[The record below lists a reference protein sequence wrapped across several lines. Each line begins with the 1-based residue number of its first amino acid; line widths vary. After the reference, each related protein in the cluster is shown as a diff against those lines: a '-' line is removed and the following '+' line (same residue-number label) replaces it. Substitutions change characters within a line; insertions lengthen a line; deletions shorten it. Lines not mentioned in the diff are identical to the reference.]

1 MTDAHGEL
9 KRGFFA
15 KEIHE
20 PDGRFEALLI
30 EAMRFSGAMRGYLLV
45 PSGEAFVIHTRIL
58 TEGGETIAT
67 YPHSSQLA
75 SEEFALLDRITMGH
89 AGSSAALSARRTSV
103 AGDRTGA
110 DRLPTLCLR
119 IGTSENGPTL
129 LYMEA
134 APGDA
139 DFPIDVVRALE
150 LYALALAAVLHLG
163 AFCQEPDTRLLQSS
177 EGMRPDTRTELDG
190 IDPAIIAGVAES
202 IAIEVN
208 DALSAVVAHASAGLQ
223 WLNQGTPKIEKARHS
238 FRKIASSTFSIG
250 SVLQGYRKPSRA
262 GSPGEQA
269 SDLQAI
275 VLEALDTLAH
285 DLGEAS
291 VQSHCNI
298 PAGILVQAN
307 AKQIQQAIVNVV
319 SIAVDAMKAVDTPR
333 KLTISGSAQDRYFVL
348 AFSDTGEAI
357 PVDARDAIFDPLYTA
372 KHGNRG
378 IKLAIART
386 IAQLHGGSLD
396 IARSKT
402 DGTTMLL
409 KLPTAALQ

>member
-1 MTDAHGEL
+1 MTNAHGDL
-9 KRGFFA
+9 KEGSFTR
-15 KEIHE
+15 EIHE
-20 PDGRFEALLI
+20 RDGQFENLLV
-30 EAMRFSGAMRGYLLV
+30 EAMRFSGALRGYLLV
-45 PSGEAFVIHTRIL
+45 PSGEAFVIHTRFL

-75 SEEFALLDRITMGH
+75 PEEVALLDRITKDH
-89 AGSSAALSARRTSV
+89 AGSSAALPAGWTSV
-103 AGDRTGA
+103 AGGRTGE
-110 DRLPTLCLR
+110 DRRPTLCLR
-119 IGTSENGPTL
+119 IGNCENVPNL

-139 DFPIDVVRALE
+139 GFPIDVVRALE
-150 LYALALAAVLHLG
+150 LYAQALAAVLHLG
-163 AFCQEPDTRLLQSS
+163 VSSHERDTRLLQSPDRI
-177 EGMRPDTRTELDG
+177 RPDGRTELDG

-223 WLNQGTPKIEKARHS
+223 WLSHGTPKIEKARHS

-250 SVLQGYRKPSRA
+250 GVLQGYRKPSRA
-262 GSPGEQA
+262 SSPGEQT

-275 VLEALDTLAH
+275 VLEALDTLAQ

-291 VQSHCNI
+291 VQTHCNI
-298 PAGILVQAN
+298 PPGILVHAN
-307 AKQIQQAIVNVV
+307 ANQIQQAIINVISV
-319 SIAVDAMKAVDTPR
+319 AVDAMRAVDTSR
-333 KLTISGSAQDRYFVL
+333 KLTVSGSAQDRYFVL
-348 AFSDTGEAI
+348 ALSDTGEAI
-357 PVDARDAIFDPLYTA
+357 PVDARDAIFDPLYTV

-402 DGTTMLL
+402 DGATMLL
-409 KLPTAALQ
+409 KIPTAAEQ